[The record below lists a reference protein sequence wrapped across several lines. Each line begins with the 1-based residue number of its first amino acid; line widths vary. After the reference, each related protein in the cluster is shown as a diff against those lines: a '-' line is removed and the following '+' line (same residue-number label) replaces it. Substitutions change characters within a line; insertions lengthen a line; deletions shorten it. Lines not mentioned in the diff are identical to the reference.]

1 MTNEV
6 ECWSVI
12 LTDQARD
19 VILNTAVYHQLCS
32 RLCKADV
39 QFQAYVYECQVSMQ
53 RGQLHQSVKKKILSK
68 DTRKLKAAAL
78 MLLYIL

>member
-19 VILNTAVYHQLCS
+19 VILSTSVYHQLCF
-32 RLCKADV
+32 CKANV
-39 QFQAYVYECQVSMQ
+39 QFQAYVNEYQTSMQ
-53 RGQLHQSVKKKILSK
+53 RGQLHQSVKKKKILK
-68 DTRKLKAAAL
+68 GTRKLKAAPL
-78 MLLYIL
+78 MLLYVL